1 MMNFSNN
8 PYLTGVSGILPAQQR
23 LMQMEA
29 QYPQFAQPQ
38 APQIVTPPTQPIINA
53 SFVTNLQEAQAQP
66 VGINTTN
73 VAIDNTNNKIYLKR
87 MDNNGLSA
95 TKTYIPQEDT
105 PCPVGEFNPSEG
117 VDTLKTDLTNIKNEV
132 SGLKDMFHKSIVN
145 LSVDIENIINNA
157 VETQMKKLKG
167 EKSAK

>member
-8 PYLTGVSGILPAQQR
+8 PYLNGGGFPAQQR

-29 QYPQFAQPQ
+29 QYPQYAQPQ
-38 APQIVTPPTQPIINA
+38 QIPPPQQPLINA

-95 TKTYIPQEDT
+95 TKTYIPLEDT
-105 PCPVGEFNPSEG
+105 STPANEVNIPEG
-117 VDTLKTDLTNIKNEV
+117 INTLKTDLTNIKKDVND
-132 SGLKDMFHKSIVN
+132 LKDIFNKSLIN
-145 LSVDIENIINNA
+145 LSVDIENSINNA

-167 EKSAK
+167 DKNVK

>member
-1 MMNFSNN
+1 MMNYTNN
-8 PYLTGVSGILPAQQR
+8 PYLNGGMFPAQQR

-29 QYPQFAQPQ
+29 QYPQYAQPQ
-38 APQIVTPPTQPIINA
+38 PQPIVAQPSQPMINA

-105 PCPVGEFNPSEG
+105 PCPVNEFKPSEG
-117 VDTLKTDLTNIKNEV
+117 TDTLRTDLTNIKNEV

-145 LSVDIENIINNA
+145 LSVDLENAINNA
-157 VETQMKKLKG
+157 VEAQMKKLKG
-167 EKSAK
+167 EKNAK